1 MMTSLCNLKHGS
13 FYFVNDISLLDEFF
27 VDALGGLVSVV
38 GENIEVIVQ
47 LIALPPFDGIK
58 ISRTYGKIWN
68 KVND

>member
-1 MMTSLCNLKHGS
+1 
-13 FYFVNDISLLDEFF
+13 LDEFF